1 MAQKDQKETK
11 QLAEIIAKVD
21 SIDAEYVNAISDE
34 IFKKQPFFLT
44 VLLGYR
50 FDVEPLELEEIMR
63 LYYMV
68 WEYFKLKEN
77 IPAKKIGEKDFEK
90 VQNRHI
96 EMFKYTTKEESA
108 SDRMNIYSNDLKNIK
123 SQSLF
128 AAILLRFDIRP
139 DLIEM
144 DKETKLATLVG
155 LKSFIECF
163 ETTK

>member
-1 MAQKDQKETK
+1 MAQNDQRETK
-11 QLAEIIAKVD
+11 QLAEIIAIVD
-21 SIDAEYVNAISDE
+21 SMDAEYVNAISDE

-50 FDVEPLELEEIMR
+50 FDVGPLELEEIMR
-63 LYYMV
+63 LYFMV
-68 WEYFKLKEN
+68 WEYFRLKGN
-77 IPAKKIGEKDFEK
+77 LPTKKIGEKDFEK

-96 EMFKYTTKEESA
+96 KMFKYTKREASV
-108 SDRMNIYSNDLKNIK
+108 SDRMDVYSNDLENIK

-128 AAILLRFDIRP
+128 AAILLRFNTRLN
-139 DLIEM
+139 LIEM